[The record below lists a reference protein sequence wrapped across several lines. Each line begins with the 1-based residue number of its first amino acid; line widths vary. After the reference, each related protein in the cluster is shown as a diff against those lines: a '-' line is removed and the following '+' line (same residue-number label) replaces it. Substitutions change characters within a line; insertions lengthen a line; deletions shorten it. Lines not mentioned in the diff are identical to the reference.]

1 MSLKPR
7 KWKKVATTV
16 PLSEGTDTGAMKAKL
31 AKQKHQEKLRNKVDP
46 ETGLTK
52 EEQKLID
59 SLNFNSPAEDDS
71 FANGSDEAGEAALGE
86 RKTFDAPIEE
96 EEVAMLGVSPRALA
110 QINRNRMY
118 NEAMANL
125 GEATVASKFEMAAQ
139 QARALTKLG
148 SSEDDDAK
156 ASLEERMRQ
165 LESGELPEQAVM
177 STAAA
182 TPEVATEVGEET
194 SSSIDPIAAQY
205 MPKGI
210 ETNGMTKEEMDLI
223 ANINVDEKEVKRKKA
238 EAKAAAIAAAKA
250 EAEAKA
256 NAPKPYHEKGMIV
269 IQNVKVPHTFKLDPY
284 KNVACNP
291 SPTCI
296 AGVPIPGVGCC
307 PEGNSSIKKKHR
319 KLATRRRR
327 KKKKKKKLPPTNPL
341 VSTATS
347 DTTTTTK
354 TKTKRRTALEIIERT
369 IILRPLKNA
378 QRKIHRI
385 CTFRKEEVDEREAP
399 KEEVEEELATT
410 SYDFVAEKKDH
421 KSRHHAEDVVD
432 SALFFEEIDGEGGYR
447 NAFHSFFRE
456 GIRNGDKQ

>member
-1 MSLKPR
+1 LKPR

-118 NEAMANL
+118 NEAMSNL

-177 STAAA
+177 ATAAA

-210 ETNGMTKEEMDLI
+210 ETNGMTKEEMELI
-223 ANINVDEKEVKRKKA
+223 ANINVDEK
-238 EAKAAAIAAAKA
+238 
-250 EAEAKA
+250 
-256 NAPKPYHEKGMIV
+256 
-269 IQNVKVPHTFKLDPY
+269 
-284 KNVACNP
+284 
-291 SPTCI
+291 
-296 AGVPIPGVGCC
+296 
-307 PEGNSSIKKKHR
+307 
-319 KLATRRRR
+319 
-327 KKKKKKKLPPTNPL
+327 
-341 VSTATS
+341 
-347 DTTTTTK
+347 
-354 TKTKRRTALEIIERT
+354 
-369 IILRPLKNA
+369 
-378 QRKIHRI
+378 
-385 CTFRKEEVDEREAP
+385 
-399 KEEVEEELATT
+399 
-410 SYDFVAEKKDH
+410 
-421 KSRHHAEDVVD
+421 
-432 SALFFEEIDGEGGYR
+432 
-447 NAFHSFFRE
+447 
-456 GIRNGDKQ
+456 